1 MFTKNAFS
9 IKFLSCLISGMIIL
23 TVPLA
28 QAAVS
33 VPRNPQF
40 NCFKEVCANFVE
52 GNVQDVYVNIVIP
65 SNAQVNLGHGGNGA
79 LYVIALQNGRE
90 IGRGFLSEERVGYHA
105 QIPMGRRFSGP
116 FEVYITN
123 FKGKYFSN
131 FGQNFQFTI
140 DRR

>member
-9 IKFLSCLISGMIIL
+9 IKFLSSLMAGMFIL
-23 TVPLA
+23 ACPLA

-33 VPRNPQF
+33 VPRNPQYE
-40 NCFKEVCANFVE
+40 CFKEVCANFVE
-52 GNVQDVYVNIVIP
+52 GNIQDVYLNIIIP
-65 SNAQVNLGHGGNGA
+65 SHAQINLTQGVYGA
-79 LYVIALQNGRE
+79 LWVIAIKNGRE
-90 IGRGFLSEERVGYHA
+90 IGRGLLSEARVGYHA
-105 QIPMGRRFSGP
+105 QIPMGRGFSGP

-140 DRR
+140 GRR